1 MRSWLN
7 QDAIT
12 GALYLTLGL
21 FVVFILIPI
30 GVDEPSNVEFAV
42 LAPSYWPRIISL
54 ALAALGLG
62 MLVRTWISLRNGA
75 VQVTDEENE
84 LSGMVFWRVGLVIA
98 GTFILYAVLE
108 ILGFV
113 LAGAIAL
120 ALLMLLAGE
129 RRPLYVGLISIG
141 VPMLLYLF
149 FTKAASIP
157 LPAGILEPLL
167 V

>member
-1 MRSWLN
+1 MHNWLN
-7 QDAIT
+7 SNTIA
-12 GALYLTLGL
+12 GALYLILGVFMV
-21 FVVFILIPI
+21 FVLIPV

-42 LAPSYWPRIISL
+42 LAPSYWPRIICL

-62 MLVRTWISLRNGA
+62 MLVRTWISLRRGA
-75 VQVTDEENE
+75 PGEADEP
-84 LSGMVFWRVGLVIA
+84 SGVSEMVFWRVGLVIA
-98 GTFILYAVLE
+98 GTFVLYAVLE
-108 ILGFV
+108 TLGFV

-129 RRPLYVGLISIG
+129 RRPLHVGLISVGI
-141 VPMLLYLF
+141 PLLLYLF

-157 LPAGILEPLL
+157 IPAGILEPIL